1 MFFTRHLEA
10 RSGWNRDIVE
20 IESEKTQYKN
30 YSKNTSSKITHIS
43 NLSRMTIFFDILDNR
58 INI

>member
-20 IESEKTQYKN
+20 IEPEETQYKD
-30 YSKNTSSKITHIS
+30 YSENTSSKITHIS
-43 NLSRMTIFFDILDNR
+43 NLSRMTIFFDILGNR
-58 INI
+58 MDI